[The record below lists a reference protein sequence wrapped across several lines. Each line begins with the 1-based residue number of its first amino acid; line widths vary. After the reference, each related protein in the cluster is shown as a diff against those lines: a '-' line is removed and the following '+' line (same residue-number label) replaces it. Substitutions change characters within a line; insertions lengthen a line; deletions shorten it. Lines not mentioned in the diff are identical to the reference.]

1 MDAQQLAE
9 ACNRDG
15 VFRMAARHW
24 NGSLHLELDEGI
36 VLELANGHARAG
48 QALPTGDTV
57 TISAPS
63 DVWGNLLSAVPPAQ
77 CNDLASARYQGLKVT
92 GNDEMFAQHYGA
104 IARVIELLRIDV
116 HGASASAGPH
126 ASAPAARFDS
136 PIGRYLHV
144 ELDGH
149 DHRIYVETAGSG
161 IPLLLQHTAGAH
173 GAQWRHL
180 FEDEWLT
187 SHFEVIAYDL
197 PFHGKSL
204 PPSGRAWWADE
215 YRLTTEGFMAVPL
228 AVADGLGLDQP
239 VFMGC
244 SIGGLLALDLA
255 RFHPDKFRAVI
266 GLEPS
271 LKVHGNIDAM
281 THLWHPRVD
290 SGYKAALMEGLVAPQ
305 SPEALKKETAFVY
318 SQGWP
323 PSFLGDL
330 YFYVEDHDLTTEAA
344 NIDTSQVEVHLLS
357 GEYDWSATPESGR
370 AAHEAIPGSTFALME
385 GLGHFPMSENPEL
398 FLSYLRPILEP
409 LASTP

>member
-1 MDAQQLAE
+1 MEAHQLAD
-9 ACNRDG
+9 ACNRDD

-24 NGSLHLELDEGI
+24 NGSLHLESQNV
-36 VLELANGHARAG
+36 VLELVDGRASAG
-48 QALPTGDTV
+48 EAAPSGDGV
-57 TISAPS
+57 VISAPS
-63 DVWGNLLSAVPPAQ
+63 EVWDKLLAAVPPAQ
-77 CNDLASARYQGLKVT
+77 CNDLASARYEGLKVT
-92 GNDEMFAQHYGA
+92 GDDEMFAQYYGA
-104 IARVIELLRIDV
+104 IARVVELMRIDA
-116 HGASASAGPH
+116 HGAAPSAGPH
-126 ASAPAARFDS
+126 TVAAASRFDS
-136 PIGRYLHV
+136 PVGRYLHV

-149 DHRIYVETAGSG
+149 DHRIYVESAGEG

-180 FEDEWLT
+180 FEDDWLT
-187 SHFEVIAYDL
+187 SHFQVIAYDL

-204 PPSGRAWWADE
+204 PPSSREWWAED
-215 YRLTTEGFMAVPL
+215 YRLTTEQFMAVPV
-228 AVADGLGLDQP
+228 AVAAGLELDQP

-255 RFHPDKFRAVI
+255 RFHADKFRAVI
-266 GLEPS
+266 GVEPS
-271 LKVHGNIDAM
+271 LKVHGNLEAM

-344 NIDTSQVEVHLLS
+344 NIDTTQVAVHLLS
-357 GEYDWSATPESGR
+357 GEYDWSASPEAGR
-370 AAHEAIPGSTFALME
+370 AAHEAIAGSTFTMME
-385 GLGHFPMSENPEL
+385 GLGHFPMSENPDL
-398 FLSYLRPILEP
+398 FLSYVRPILE
-409 LASTP
+409 TMI